1 MKKIM
6 IDMDDVITHGYTMKF
21 VNDFLGTNMNLEEQT
36 DFYLQ
41 NLTGDRKEEFYE
53 YISKRN
59 LYGDC
64 PMLDDCSR
72 VLKKL
77 NEEYELYIA
86 TSYLW
91 NSNSKNNDSS
101 GLNLGN
107 KYYYL
112 KDKLPFIK
120 PEQYIFITNK
130 SLLNIDIKIDDR
142 INNLTNCETKILFS
156 NWHNRN
162 IPKDELDEKNI
173 IVVNSWQEIEKLL
186 INKKQDYSN

>member
-1 MKKIM
+1 MKTIM
-6 IDMDDVITHGYTMKF
+6 IDMDDVITHNYTMKF
-21 VNDFLGTNMNLEEQT
+21 INEFLGTNMNLEEQT

-41 NLTGDRKEEFYE
+41 NLTGDRKEEYYE

-64 PMLDDCSR
+64 PMLDDCKR
-72 VLKKL
+72 VLELL
-77 NEEYELYIA
+77 NEKYELYIA

-91 NSNSKNNDSS
+91 NQNSKDNDSS
-101 GLNLGN
+101 GTNLKN

-112 KDKLPFIK
+112 KEKLPFIK

-130 SLLNIDIKIDDR
+130 ALLNIDIKIDDR
-142 INNLTNCETKILFS
+142 INNLDNCETKILFS

-162 IPKDELDEKNI
+162 ISKEELEEKKV
-173 IVVNSWQEIEKLL
+173 IVVESWKDIEKLL
-186 INKKQDYSN
+186 LQ